1 MQTSFTNRL
10 TTGRLAAGRFSA
22 VILGAAALAFLAAGC
37 HDNTPP
43 PPTVV
48 TSPSATTTV
57 VPSGSTTAP
66 SGTATVPDTKVNTN
80 AGPGGSMGTDSALA
94 DQVNTAIVHNKQMT
108 GARVEVVATDNV
120 VTLNGSV
127 QNQQQ
132 KALAQS
138 TAQQVP
144 GVGSI
149 KNKLII
155 VTTGGAKPKPMVVT
169 KTKTVVVHDQAPAA
183 SADTAA
189 PDASAPATGQP
200 PAPPASGAGTD
211 QTTPPATGTT
221 GQ

>member
-1 MQTSFTNRL
+1 MQTRLTNRL
-10 TTGRLAAGRFSA
+10 TTGRFAAGRFSA
-22 VILGAAALAFLAAGC
+22 VILGAAALAFLTAGC
-37 HDNTPP
+37 HDDTPP
-43 PPTVV
+43 SPTVV
-48 TSPSATTTV
+48 TPPSATTTV
-57 VPSGSTTAP
+57 VPSGSTSAP
-66 SGTATVPDTKVNTN
+66 GGAVPDTKVNTN

-108 GARVEVVATDNV
+108 GARVEVVATDGV
-120 VTLNGSV
+120 VTLNGQV

-169 KTKTVVVHDQAPAA
+169 KTKTVIVHDQAPAA
-183 SADTAA
+183 PEGAAA
-189 PDASAPATGQP
+189 PDASAPAAGQP
-200 PAPPASGAGTD
+200 PAPPASGMGTD
-211 QTTPPATGTT
+211 QATPPATGTT

>member
-1 MQTSFTNRL
+1 MQTRFTNRL
-10 TTGRLAAGRFSA
+10 TVGRFSA
-22 VILGAAALAFLAAGC
+22 VLMGAAALACLAAGC
-37 HDNTPP
+37 HDDTPP

-48 TSPSATTTV
+48 TAPSATTV
-57 VPSGSTTAP
+57 VPSGTLSA
-66 SGTATVPDTKVNTN
+66 SGGVVPDTKVNTN

-108 GARVEVVATDNV
+108 GARVEVIATDSV
-120 VTLNGSV
+120 VTLNGQV

-169 KTKTVVVHDQAPAA
+169 KTKTIIVHDQAPAA
-183 SADTAA
+183 PEGAAA
-189 PDASAPATGQP
+189 PDASSPAAGQP
-200 PAPPASGAGTD
+200 PAPPTSATGTD
-211 QTTPPATGTT
+211 QPTPPATGTT